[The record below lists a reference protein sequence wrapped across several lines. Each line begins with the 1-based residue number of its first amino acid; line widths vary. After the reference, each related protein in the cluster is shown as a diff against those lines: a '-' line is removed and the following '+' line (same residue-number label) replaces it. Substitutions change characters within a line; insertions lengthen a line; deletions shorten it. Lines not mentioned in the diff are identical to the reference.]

1 MIAMATG
8 ARIVPRFEELSAD
21 KLGRAGLVEEVSFG
35 TTRDRMIKF
44 KGCPKTKAVT
54 ILVRGGNKMVVEE
67 IKRSLHD
74 ALCVARNLVRDNQI
88 VFGGGSAEI
97 SCALKVAEHAD
108 LVAGVDQYA
117 IRAFADA
124 LELTPMALADNSGL
138 NAIEAVTEVK
148 ARQLAEKNP
157 YLGVDCMHRG
167 TCDMIEQ
174 NVFETLRG
182 KKQQLFLATQV
193 CKMIL
198 KIDDIIQPTNFQ

>member
-1 MIAMATG
+1 M
-8 ARIVPRFEELSAD
+8 
-21 KLGRAGLVEEVSFG
+21 
-35 TTRDRMIKF
+35 
-44 KGCPKTKAVT
+44 
-54 ILVRGGNKMVVEE
+54 
-67 IKRSLHD
+67 
-74 ALCVARNLVRDNQI
+74 
-88 VFGGGSAEI
+88 
-97 SCALKVAEHAD
+97 AEHAD

-124 LELTPMALADNSGL
+124 LELTPMALADNSWL